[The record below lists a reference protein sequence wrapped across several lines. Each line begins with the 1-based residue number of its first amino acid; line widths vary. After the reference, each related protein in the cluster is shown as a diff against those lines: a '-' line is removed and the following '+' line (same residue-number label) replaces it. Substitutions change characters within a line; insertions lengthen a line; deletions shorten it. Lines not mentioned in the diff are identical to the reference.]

1 VTSGN
6 SSTPL
11 VQPQIRNGDGQV
23 CTPSVFNPSCKPPS
37 CPAVFL
43 NAAAGADLGLPP
55 DADQAAKVAA
65 TAAATNRIVSRGLV
79 KPLASSYV
87 RGALLFGDVAA
98 DLLSLG
104 PILVQEAVGLTKE
117 IQAWRGRVARTLAPK
132 MNLGGTGGP
141 DDKS

>member
-1 VTSGN
+1 
-6 SSTPL
+6 
-11 VQPQIRNGDGQV
+11 NGCAQEG
-23 CTPSVFNPSCKPPS
+23 TPSVFNPSVNRPS
-37 CPAVFL
+37 RPAVIL
-43 NAAAGADLGLPP
+43 NAAAGADLGRPP
-55 DADQAAKVAA
+55 DADHAAQVAA
-65 TAAATNRIVSRGLV
+65 TAAATNRIVSRSLV

-87 RGALLFGDVAA
+87 RGALHFGDVAA